1 MGELVTWAQRAGG
14 IQAKSKAAGTRAD
27 SSQVSE
33 SHFGN
38 GEQKVLGERQQ
49 LRWADPRHPQLE
61 ALHALSYLTL
71 RKVPLGTA
79 ISFTV
84 EWTEA

>member
-1 MGELVTWAQRAGG
+1 MGIQGSVPDGRAGVTWAQRAGG

-38 GEQKVLGERQQ
+38 GKQKVLGERQQ

-71 RKVPLGTA
+71 RKVPNRNCY
-79 ISFTV
+79 
-84 EWTEA
+84 